1 MEQGSQNKQQKIG
14 DYYMQTNLTQ
24 QVLQE
29 IRERL
34 LLRVFSISLEPYTLE
49 LVKKDDILDVLDD
62 YQDTPI
68 RCVHRD
74 AAGLD
79 PITQCPARW
88 E

>member
-1 MEQGSQNKQQKIG
+1 
-14 DYYMQTNLTQ
+14 MQTNLTQ

-49 LVKKDDILDVLDD
+49 LVKKEDILDVLDD

-68 RCVHRD
+68 
-74 AAGLD
+74 
-79 PITQCPARW
+79 
-88 E
+88 